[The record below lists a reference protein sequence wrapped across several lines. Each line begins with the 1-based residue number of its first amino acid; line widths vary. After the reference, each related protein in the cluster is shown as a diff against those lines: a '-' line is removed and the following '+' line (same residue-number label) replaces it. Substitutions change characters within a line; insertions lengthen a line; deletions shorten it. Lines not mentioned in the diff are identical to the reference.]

1 MSEQIQLIAR
11 LVAREGRQAALAQA
25 VAAIVPAVLE
35 EPGCL
40 AYTAHES
47 REQPGTIVMYEVWE
61 SQADLD
67 AHAGGSNFRAL
78 AARFDELLSEP
89 LAIEPLRRIA

>member
-1 MSEQIQLIAR
+1 MSEHVHLIAR
-11 LVAREGRQAALAQA
+11 LIACEGQEAALAQA

-47 REQPGTIVMYEVWE
+47 CERPGTIVMYEIWE
-61 SQADLD
+61 SQAALD
-67 AHAGGSNFRAL
+67 GHAGGASFRAL
-78 AARFDELLSEP
+78 AARFDELLRKP
-89 LAIEPLRRIA
+89 LAIETLRRLA